1 MINLNYID
9 RSEEWYHFK
18 YDSTFRF
25 YIKAIKPDLNST
37 RLLVRK
43 VWIENDKA
51 IIYLVKPERI
61 KEENLKIYS
70 YDFEWSSLFYNLSN
84 SGIREFMI
92 VDNSGNSLY
101 RFNGRW

>member
-25 YIKAIKPDLNST
+25 FIKAIKPDLNLT

-43 VWIENDKA
+43 VCIENDRA
-51 IIYLVKPERI
+51 FIYLVKPERI

-70 YDFEWSSLFYNLSN
+70 YDFELSSIFYNLAN
-84 SGIREFMI
+84 SGIRVFMI
-92 VDNSGNSLY
+92 VDNFGNPLY
-101 RFNGRW
+101 KFNVMR